1 MPSCSRRSRY
11 NLRSPATP
19 QPEVKVHAYSNR
31 LRNSVKRNLNISFG
45 ASDEEISSPKQKCV
59 SPLREVR
66 QTARKKHFLKTDSED
81 DVNDEGLI
89 IVKGKRK
96 VQTPVKFHD
105 FVSPIKLCRIQ
116 DIDAHKTPI
125 KEKLLKGVLYKV
137 QKTPRSEAK
146 ALKPSRIKH
155 IRDGTI
161 TPKVQGRG
169 NYLENDSTPLKTARI
184 HLHVSH
190 VPESLPCRDKEYTD
204 ILGFL
209 QGKLFDRCGG

>member
-1 MPSCSRRSRY
+1 MPSCNRRSRY

-19 QPEVKVHAYSNR
+19 QSAVKAPHAYSNR
-31 LRNSVKRNLNISFG
+31 LRNSVKRNLNVSFG
-45 ASDEEISSPKQKCV
+45 ASDEEISSPKQKRV
-59 SPLREVR
+59 SPSREVR
-66 QTARKKHFLKTDSED
+66 RTTRKKYFVQAESEED
-81 DVNDEGLI
+81 NDECL

-96 VQTPVKFHD
+96 IYSSVKLLD
-105 FVSPIKLCRIQ
+105 FVSPIKLCRIE
-116 DIDAHKTPI
+116 DPDEYKTPVKDKI
-125 KEKLLKGVLYKV
+125 LKGVLYKV
-137 QKTPRSEAK
+137 QKTPKSQARS
-146 ALKPSRIKH
+146 LKSSRIKL

-169 NYLENDSTPLKTARI
+169 NNLENDSTPLKTARI